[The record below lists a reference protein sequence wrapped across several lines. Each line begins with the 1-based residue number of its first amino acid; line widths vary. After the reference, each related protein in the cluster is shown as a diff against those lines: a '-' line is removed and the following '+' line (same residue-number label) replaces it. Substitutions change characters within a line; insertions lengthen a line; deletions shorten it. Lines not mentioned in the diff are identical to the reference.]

1 MRGNPGRSV
10 SAGSSYEHPQMTPD
24 VYQRNGI
31 AYKPSARAS
40 AAATHSPA
48 SPEVDAA
55 RGNVSQS
62 RILDNKSSS
71 SHSGLCCCLR
81 SMDPFNKRR
90 NANSKK
96 NRCRKRNPK
105 QGGKTQIL
113 RVYIQNQTQ
122 PGTVR
127 PVSPCMNFDHIN
139 QAVVSAHLCKYFV
152 CRKLEFTVPTMQ
164 P

>member
-1 MRGNPGRSV
+1 MFKRKPNARGNPGRST
-10 SAGSSYEHPQMTPD
+10 SAGSSFEHPQMTPD

-40 AAATHSPA
+40 AAAIHSHVRPRNNAPTHRNGHTPA

-55 RGNVSQS
+55 RGGNVSQS
-62 RILDNKSSS
+62 RVLDNKSS

-81 SMDPFNKRR
+81 SVNSFNKR
-90 NANSKK
+90 NAKSKK
-96 NRCRKRNPK
+96 NRCCKRNHK
-105 QGGKTQIL
+105 QRGKTQIL

-127 PVSPCMNFDHIN
+127 YCIP
-139 QAVVSAHLCKYFV
+139 LYE
-152 CRKLEFTVPTMQ
+152 L
-164 P
+164 